1 MTKKLNFYQESFDSK
16 LIEQEFSF
24 YLKEKLHFSDK
35 DILIHN
41 DRLLTKV
48 EENLIEDFFKQKK
61 EGIPLDY
68 ILNSTKFY
76 DSDFYV
82 DSRVLIPRP
91 ETELLVDYVVKNFKD
106 AMKVL
111 DAGTGSGCI
120 GISIALK
127 KSNFKVYG
135 SDFSKN
141 ALDVASIN
149 KSKLNVGNYFLVNAN
164 WLSCFKNESFDLILS
179 NPPYIAENDS
189 HLDNLIHEPK
199 IALTS
204 SEAGLSDIKKI
215 IQESSKVL
223 KRGGVLI
230 IEHGYNQ
237 EDQVKNLLKDNYFL
251 DIFNIKDYQG
261 LPRITYGILDK

>member
-1 MTKKLNFYQESFDSK
+1 MTKKLNFYQETFDNNIIK
-16 LIEQEFSF
+16 EEFNF
-24 YLKEKLHFSDK
+24 YLKEKLHFNEK
-35 DILIHN
+35 DIFINN
-41 DRLLTKV
+41 DRSLTKA
-48 EENLIEDFFKQKK
+48 EEKLIKEFFKQKK
-61 EGIPLDY
+61 EGTPLDY

-76 DSDFYV
+76 DSNFYV

-91 ETELLVDYVVKNFKD
+91 ETELLVDYVVNNFNNT
-106 AMKVL
+106 MKVL

-149 KSKLNVGNYFLVNAN
+149 KSKLNAGNFFLVNAD
-164 WLSCFKNESFDLILS
+164 WLSAFKNESFDLILS

-204 SEAGLSDIKKI
+204 SEDGISDIKKL
-215 IQESSKVL
+215 IQESRKIL
-223 KRGGVLI
+223 KRKGMLI

-237 EDQVKNLLKDNYFL
+237 ENEVKNLLKENYFI
-251 DIFNIKDYQG
+251 DVFNIKDYQG
-261 LPRITYGILDK
+261 LPRVTFGLLDK

>member
-1 MTKKLNFYQESFDSK
+1 MTKKLNFYQETFDNNIIK
-16 LIEQEFSF
+16 EEFNF
-24 YLKEKLHFSDK
+24 YLKEKLHFNEK
-35 DILIHN
+35 DIFINN
-41 DRLLTKV
+41 DRSLTKA
-48 EENLIEDFFKQKK
+48 EEKLIKEFFKQKK
-61 EGIPLDY
+61 EGTPLDY

-76 DSDFYV
+76 DSNFYV

-91 ETELLVDYVVKNFKD
+91 ETELLVDYVVNNFNNT
-106 AMKVL
+106 MKVL

-149 KSKLNVGNYFLVNAN
+149 KSKLNAGNFFLVNAD
-164 WLSCFKNESFDLILS
+164 WLSAFKNESFDLILS

-204 SEAGLSDIKKI
+204 SEDGISDIKKL
-215 IQESSKVL
+215 IQESRKIL
-223 KRGGVLI
+223 KRKGMLI

-237 EDQVKNLLKDNYFL
+237 EDEVKNLLKENYFI
-251 DIFNIKDYQG
+251 DVFNIKDYQG
-261 LPRITYGILDK
+261 LPRVTFGLLDK

>member
-1 MTKKLNFYQESFDSK
+1 MSNKLNFYKENFDSK
-16 LIEQEFSF
+16 TIKEEFVF

-35 DILIHN
+35 DIFIDS
-41 DRLLTKV
+41 DRVLTKG
-48 EENLIEDFFKQKK
+48 EKSLIEEFFEQKK

-76 DSDFYV
+76 ESDFFV
-82 DSRVLIPRP
+82 DSRVLIPRS
-91 ETELLVDYVVKNFKD
+91 ETEILVDYVNNHFND
-106 AMKVL
+106 PIKVL

-127 KSNFKVYG
+127 KTNFKVYG
-135 SDFSKN
+135 SDFSKH
-141 ALDVASIN
+141 ALDVALIN
-149 KSKLNVGNYFLVNAN
+149 KSKLNVGNFFLVNAN

-204 SEAGLSDIKKI
+204 SDAGLSDIKEI
-215 IQESSKVL
+215 IQESSKIL
-223 KRGGVLI
+223 KRRGVLI

-237 EDQVKNLLKDNYFL
+237 EDQVKDLLKDNYFS
-251 DIFNIKDYQG
+251 DIINIKDYQG

>member
-1 MTKKLNFYQESFDSK
+1 M
-16 LIEQEFSF
+16 
-24 YLKEKLHFSDK
+24 
-35 DILIHN
+35 
-41 DRLLTKV
+41 
-48 EENLIEDFFKQKK
+48 
-61 EGIPLDY
+61 
-68 ILNSTKFY
+68 
-76 DSDFYV
+76 

-106 AMKVL
+106 TMKVL

-223 KRGGVLI
+223 KGGGVLI